1 MRWQFHQLTIEG
13 LTNDATLQQNW
24 QASFASL
31 PPGTAVPDLSIRLDI
46 TGKIPA
52 PPPGEPHFRQGDLLH
67 YYVQGDEVIAHFPRY
82 GQLRLNLAEG
92 TTDGRIHPRAIHTYG
107 VLEDLIAISLSPH
120 LRRRGLFLLHAFAA
134 VWGDT
139 AVLLV
144 GGIGAGKTTTGM
156 SLLNAGWRLLS
167 NDSPIVAADGMILR
181 YPGLLAAYPE
191 TFARFPAT
199 KHLADNLPDST
210 AESAEA
216 AETKQRKIR
225 ANSCNSWPKITVPA
239 QEIWPNV
246 WQGAA
251 PIGAICFPRIEARDN
266 HALEP
271 LTPPQAL
278 ARLMPHAIEQ
288 WDKAMIPA
296 HLARLRQLVEAAPA
310 YILHLGPD
318 VLAIPAVLRDA

>member
-1 MRWQFHQLTIEG
+1 M
-13 LTNDATLQQNW
+13 
-24 QASFASL
+24 
-31 PPGTAVPDLSIRLDI
+31 
-46 TGKIPA
+46 
-52 PPPGEPHFRQGDLLH
+52 
-67 YYVQGDEVIAHFPRY
+67 
-82 GQLRLNLAEG
+82 
-92 TTDGRIHPRAIHTYG
+92 
-107 VLEDLIAISLSPH
+107 
-120 LRRRGLFLLHAFAA
+120 LHAFAA
-134 VWGDT
+134 AREDT

-156 SLLNAGWRLLS
+156 ALLNAGWRLLS
-167 NDSPIVAADGMILR
+167 NDSPIVGDDGLILS

-199 KHLADNLPDST
+199 KHLAGNITLKRTLINADDTDYQKEKSAKSADS
-210 AESAEA
+210 S
-216 AETKQRKIR
+216 
-225 ANSCNSWPKITVPA
+225 SKITVPA

-246 WQGAA
+246 WQESA
-251 PIGAICFPRIEARDN
+251 PIGAICFPQIEKRAN

-310 YILHLGPD
+310 WILHLGPD
-318 VLAIPAVLRDA
+318 VLTIPNVMRDA